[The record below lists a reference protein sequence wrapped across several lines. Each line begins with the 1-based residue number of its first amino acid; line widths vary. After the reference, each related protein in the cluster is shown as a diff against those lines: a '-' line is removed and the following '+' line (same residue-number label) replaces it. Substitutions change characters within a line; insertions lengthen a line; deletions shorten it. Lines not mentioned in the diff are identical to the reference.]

1 MEQVI
6 YYIVSIIL
14 QLVNLMIT
22 LVDKMTKK

>member
-22 LVDKMTKK
+22 IADKMTKK

>member
-1 MEQVI
+1 MEQAI

-22 LVDKMTKK
+22 IADKMTKK